1 MKSFLR
7 LTAVLS
13 LAAATPLTAW
23 ATVGYQFNGIG
34 QYELGMSGAI
44 VAAPG
49 DAMTV
54 ITNPAGLSQ
63 ISPQG
68 DASAELFNPTRT
80 ASFGQ
85 GKIGSH
91 TNLYGTP
98 ALGWMVPIVK
108 HRLFL
113 GGGFFGTAG
122 LGVNYLQQPFFV
134 PSPGNPTSLT
144 PAVLKAYSSISM
156 MIAALGMAWQP
167 SRDWSIGIT
176 LDMANENVAFQET
189 ESGKVNGFPFSVGAD
204 FSNPASAYGVGFTL
218 GALYRVNALVTL
230 GATYRSPIFFTPL
243 TWQEGT
249 ESVPNP
255 VTGGIQQAGG
265 PGQYSMRLNYPQ
277 QVALGIALHP
287 ITDLLISLQGQWFD
301 WRSTLNTVTIH
312 GPWSN
317 GSPLVM
323 DTNWRNVWVG
333 AVGLQYQFSPMF
345 TLRAGYSHATSPV
358 SSSNLYP
365 NLLAPAMVQNQVSVG
380 ATENLG
386 TGWQLT
392 EAYMHAFKSTTQA
405 EVPGTIIPIS
415 ASLAENAFG
424 MQINYLF

>member
-1 MKSFLR
+1 MKFFRR
-7 LTAVLS
+7 LAAVLG
-13 LAAATPLTAW
+13 LAASMPVAAW
-23 ATVGYQFNGIG
+23 GTVGYQFNGIG
-34 QYELGMSGAI
+34 QYELGMSGA
-44 VAAPG
+44 VTAAPG

-63 ISPQG
+63 IPPQG
-68 DASAELFNPTRT
+68 DASAELFNPTRA

-91 TNLYGTP
+91 TNIYGTP

-108 HRLFL
+108 NRIFL

-134 PSPGNPTSLT
+134 PSPGDASTLI

-156 MIAALGMAWQP
+156 MIAALGVAWQP
-167 SRDWSIGIT
+167 TRRWSVGLT
-176 LDMANENVAFQET
+176 LDMANENVAFQES
-189 ESGKVNGFPFSVGAD
+189 ESGSMNGLPFSVGAS
-204 FSNPASAYGVGFTL
+204 FSNSASAYGVGVTL

-243 TWQEGT
+243 TWQEGA

-255 VTGGIQQAGG
+255 VTGGIQQSGG

-277 QVALGIALHP
+277 QVALGIAVHP
-287 ITDLLISLQGQWFD
+287 VTGFLISLQGQWFD
-301 WRSTLNTVTIH
+301 WRSTLNTVSID

-317 GSPLVM
+317 GLPLVM
-323 DTNWRNVWVG
+323 DTHWHNVWVG
-333 AVGLQYQFSPMF
+333 AVGMQYRLSPIC
-345 TLRAGYSHATSPV
+345 TLRTGFSHATTPIGSD
-358 SSSNLYP
+358 NLYP
-365 NLLAPAMVQNQVSVG
+365 NLLAPAIVQNQVSVG

-386 TGWQLT
+386 KGWQLT
-392 EAYMHAFKSTTQA
+392 EAYMHAFKSKT
-405 EVPGTIIPIS
+405 EGNVSGTNIPIS

-424 MQINYLF
+424 MQVNYLF